1 MSPRVAKEVELL
13 RKAYPALQ
21 HDGGSWVLIPGYL
34 LPSGWNRETTDV
46 AFQIPA
52 GYPATP
58 PYGIFVPA
66 GIRFNGT
73 LPSSYT
79 ERAANQPP
87 FPGTWAIFSWAP
99 GDGEWQ
105 APSTDV
111 IGRAS
116 LLSYV
121 RGFAVRFSEGA

>member
-1 MSPRVAKEVELL
+1 MAPRLAKELNLL
-13 RKAYPALQ
+13 LKAYAGAK
-21 HDGGSWVLIPGYL
+21 HVNGSWVLIPDYP
-34 LPSGWNRETTDV
+34 LPPGWKRQCTDV

-58 PYGIFVPA
+58 PYGIYVPA
-66 GIRFNGT
+66 GLRFGT
-73 LPSSYT
+73 AMPSSFT
-79 ERAANQPP
+79 EPAANQPP

-105 APSTDV
+105 VSSAEV

-116 LLSYV
+116 LLSFV
-121 RGFAVRFSEGA
+121 RGFQIRFAEGA